1 MSDIFDWAKIKK
13 NHPSVGYGE
22 VMLQDIRNQQIQAYI
37 DLGRMQRV
45 GQEEAT
51 LWRYAADPKPEI
63 ATPKRYPERNLLLL
77 EESGL

>member
-13 NHPSVGYGE
+13 NHPSVGDGE

-37 DLGRMQRV
+37 DLGRMQR
-45 GQEEAT
+45 
-51 LWRYAADPKPEI
+51 RYAADPKPEI
-63 ATPKRYPERNLLLL
+63 VTPKRYPERNLLLL